1 MIQDTQSTIII
12 GIAISL
18 ISNNEFSEER
28 LQDIVGKVFSGNVKY
43 NDFFESIEQIEKKA
57 YDLIMKIQ
65 DENRKSDLWNV

>member
-1 MIQDTQSTIII
+1 LV
-12 GIAISL
+12 IAISL